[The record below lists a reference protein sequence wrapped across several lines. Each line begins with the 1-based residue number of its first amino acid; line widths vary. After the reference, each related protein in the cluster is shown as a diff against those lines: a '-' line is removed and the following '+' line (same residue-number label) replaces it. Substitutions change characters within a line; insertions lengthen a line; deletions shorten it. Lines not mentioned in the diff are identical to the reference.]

1 MSLQE
6 KIENL
11 ETDLHLMGRLVLD
24 SLVDGVRAL
33 EDKDVNRAI
42 ATIEKDDEIDDAYL
56 KIDQDWVELMAT
68 EQLVATDLR
77 LSTSILQ
84 ASLHLERLGD
94 LAVYLGNT
102 TQEIF
107 DSPVPETI
115 HATVVE
121 MGDLVID
128 MASSAMESLKNRDK
142 DLAIATAEKD
152 NQVNRLYNA
161 ILEEAPKI
169 AGNEDLFNGLFR
181 LVTCIRTL
189 ERGGDHAVDIC
200 RSIRKSSDVP
210 IIMVTAKD
218 SEADR
223 VAGLELGADDY
234 VTKPFSVRELMSRVR
249 AVLRRAT
256 SQTSTKETV
265 SYTHLTLP
273 TSQYV

>member
-11 ETDLHLMGRLVLD
+11 ETDLHLMSRLVLD
-24 SLVDGVRAL
+24 ALVDGVRAL

-42 ATIEKDDEIDDAYL
+42 ATIEKDDEIDAAYL

-107 DSPVPETI
+107 DSPVPETV

-142 DLAIATAEKD
+142 DLALATAEKD
-152 NQVNRLYNA
+152 NQVNRLYNSM
-161 ILEEAPKI
+161 LEEAPKI

-200 RSIRKSSDVP
+200 ELTHFL
-210 IIMVTAKD
+210 VTGKF
-218 SEADR
+218 E
-223 VAGLELGADDY
+223 E
-234 VTKPFSVRELMSRVR
+234 F
-249 AVLRRAT
+249 
-256 SQTSTKETV
+256 
-265 SYTHLTLP
+265 
-273 TSQYV
+273 

>member
-1 MSLQE
+1 MSFQE

-24 SLVDGVRAL
+24 ALVDGVRAL

-42 ATIEKDDEIDDAYL
+42 ETIEKDDEIDAAYL
-56 KIDQDWVELMAT
+56 KIDQDWIELMAT

-94 LAVYLGNT
+94 LAVYLGKT
-102 TQEIF
+102 TQNIF
-107 DSPVPETI
+107 DSPLPETV

-142 DLAIATAEKD
+142 DLALATAEKD
-152 NQVNRLYNA
+152 NQVNRLYNSM
-161 ILEEAPKI
+161 LEVAPTI

-200 RSIRKSSDVP
+200 ELTHFL
-210 IIMVTAKD
+210 VTGK
-218 SEADR
+218 
-223 VAGLELGADDY
+223 
-234 VTKPFSVRELMSRVR
+234 F
-249 AVLRRAT
+249 
-256 SQTSTKETV
+256 KEF
-265 SYTHLTLP
+265 
-273 TSQYV
+273 

>member
-181 LVTCIRTL
+181 LVTCIRTF

-200 RSIRKSSDVP
+200 ELTHFL
-210 IIMVTAKD
+210 VTGK
-218 SEADR
+218 
-223 VAGLELGADDY
+223 
-234 VTKPFSVRELMSRVR
+234 F
-249 AVLRRAT
+249 
-256 SQTSTKETV
+256 KEF
-265 SYTHLTLP
+265 
-273 TSQYV
+273 

>member
-24 SLVDGVRAL
+24 ALVDGVRAL

-42 ATIEKDDEIDDAYL
+42 ATIEKDDEIDAAYL

-107 DSPVPETI
+107 DSPVPETV

-142 DLAIATAEKD
+142 DLALATAEKD
-152 NQVNRLYNA
+152 NQVNRLYNSM
-161 ILEEAPKI
+161 LEEAPKI

-200 RSIRKSSDVP
+200 ELTRFL
-210 IIMVTAKD
+210 VTGKF
-218 SEADR
+218 E
-223 VAGLELGADDY
+223 E
-234 VTKPFSVRELMSRVR
+234 F
-249 AVLRRAT
+249 
-256 SQTSTKETV
+256 
-265 SYTHLTLP
+265 
-273 TSQYV
+273 

>member
-142 DLAIATAEKD
+142 DLALATAEKD
-152 NQVNRLYNA
+152 NQVNRLYNSM
-161 ILEEAPKI
+161 LEEAPKI

-200 RSIRKSSDVP
+200 ELTHFL
-210 IIMVTAKD
+210 VTGKF
-218 SEADR
+218 E
-223 VAGLELGADDY
+223 E
-234 VTKPFSVRELMSRVR
+234 F
-249 AVLRRAT
+249 
-256 SQTSTKETV
+256 
-265 SYTHLTLP
+265 
-273 TSQYV
+273 

>member
-24 SLVDGVRAL
+24 ALVDGVRAL

-42 ATIEKDDEIDDAYL
+42 ATIEKDDEIDAAYL

-107 DSPVPETI
+107 DSPVPETV

-200 RSIRKSSDVP
+200 ELTHFL
-210 IIMVTAKD
+210 VTGKF
-218 SEADR
+218 E
-223 VAGLELGADDY
+223 E
-234 VTKPFSVRELMSRVR
+234 F
-249 AVLRRAT
+249 
-256 SQTSTKETV
+256 
-265 SYTHLTLP
+265 
-273 TSQYV
+273 

>member
-1 MSLQE
+1 MSLQD

-11 ETDLHLMGRLVLD
+11 ETELHIMGRLVLD
-24 SLVDGVRAL
+24 ALVDGVRAL
-33 EDKDVNRAI
+33 EDKDINRAI
-42 ATIEKDDEIDDAYL
+42 ATIEKDDEIDAAYL

-142 DLAIATAEKD
+142 DLALATAEKD

-161 ILEEAPKI
+161 MLEEAPKI

-200 RSIRKSSDVP
+200 ELTHFL
-210 IIMVTAKD
+210 VTGKF
-218 SEADR
+218 E
-223 VAGLELGADDY
+223 E
-234 VTKPFSVRELMSRVR
+234 F
-249 AVLRRAT
+249 
-256 SQTSTKETV
+256 
-265 SYTHLTLP
+265 
-273 TSQYV
+273 

>member
-6 KIENL
+6 KIQKL
-11 ETDLHLMGRLVLD
+11 ETDLYFMGTLVLD
-24 SLVDGVRAL
+24 SLVEGVRAL
-33 EDKDVNRAI
+33 EDKDVNRAL
-42 ATIEKDDEIDDAYL
+42 AAMEKDDEIDTAYL
-56 KIDQDWVELMAT
+56 QIDKDWIELMAT

-94 LAVYLGNT
+94 LAVYIGKT

-107 DSPVPETI
+107 DTPVPETV

-128 MASSAMESLKNRDK
+128 MTSSSLESLKNRDK
-142 DLAIATAEKD
+142 DLALATAEKD
-152 NQVNRLYNA
+152 NLVNKLYNT

-169 AGNEDLFNGLFR
+169 AGNEDLYNGLFR

-200 RSIRKSSDVP
+200 ELTHFL
-210 IIMVTAKD
+210 VTG
-218 SEADR
+218 E
-223 VAGLELGADDY
+223 
-234 VTKPFSVRELMSRVR
+234 F
-249 AVLRRAT
+249 
-256 SQTSTKETV
+256 KEF
-265 SYTHLTLP
+265 
-273 TSQYV
+273 

>member
-24 SLVDGVRAL
+24 ALVDGVRAL

-42 ATIEKDDEIDDAYL
+42 ATIEKDDEIDAAYL

-107 DSPVPETI
+107 DSPVPETV

-142 DLAIATAEKD
+142 DLALATAEKD
-152 NQVNRLYNA
+152 KQVNRLYSSM
-161 ILEEAPKI
+161 LEEAPKI

-200 RSIRKSSDVP
+200 ELTHFL
-210 IIMVTAKD
+210 VTGKF
-218 SEADR
+218 E
-223 VAGLELGADDY
+223 E
-234 VTKPFSVRELMSRVR
+234 F
-249 AVLRRAT
+249 
-256 SQTSTKETV
+256 
-265 SYTHLTLP
+265 
-273 TSQYV
+273 

>member
-142 DLAIATAEKD
+142 DLAKATAEKD

-200 RSIRKSSDVP
+200 ELTHFL
-210 IIMVTAKD
+210 VTGK
-218 SEADR
+218 
-223 VAGLELGADDY
+223 
-234 VTKPFSVRELMSRVR
+234 F
-249 AVLRRAT
+249 
-256 SQTSTKETV
+256 KEF
-265 SYTHLTLP
+265 
-273 TSQYV
+273 

>member
-24 SLVDGVRAL
+24 ALVDGVRAL

-42 ATIEKDDEIDDAYL
+42 ATIEKDDEIDAAYL
-56 KIDQDWVELMAT
+56 KIDHDWVELMAT

-107 DSPVPETI
+107 DSPVPETV

-142 DLAIATAEKD
+142 DLALATAEKD
-152 NQVNRLYNA
+152 NQVNRLYNSM
-161 ILEEAPKI
+161 LEEAPKI

-200 RSIRKSSDVP
+200 ELTHFL
-210 IIMVTAKD
+210 VTGKF
-218 SEADR
+218 E
-223 VAGLELGADDY
+223 E
-234 VTKPFSVRELMSRVR
+234 F
-249 AVLRRAT
+249 
-256 SQTSTKETV
+256 
-265 SYTHLTLP
+265 
-273 TSQYV
+273 

>member
-107 DSPVPETI
+107 DSPLPETV

-142 DLAIATAEKD
+142 DLALATAEKD

-161 ILEEAPKI
+161 MLEEAPKI

-200 RSIRKSSDVP
+200 ELTHFL
-210 IIMVTAKD
+210 VTGK
-218 SEADR
+218 
-223 VAGLELGADDY
+223 
-234 VTKPFSVRELMSRVR
+234 F
-249 AVLRRAT
+249 
-256 SQTSTKETV
+256 KEF
-265 SYTHLTLP
+265 
-273 TSQYV
+273 

>member
-142 DLAIATAEKD
+142 DLAIATADKD

-200 RSIRKSSDVP
+200 ELTHFL
-210 IIMVTAKD
+210 VTGK
-218 SEADR
+218 
-223 VAGLELGADDY
+223 
-234 VTKPFSVRELMSRVR
+234 F
-249 AVLRRAT
+249 
-256 SQTSTKETV
+256 KEF
-265 SYTHLTLP
+265 
-273 TSQYV
+273 

>member
-107 DSPVPETI
+107 DSPVPETV

-142 DLAIATAEKD
+142 DLALATAEKD

-200 RSIRKSSDVP
+200 ELTHFL
-210 IIMVTAKD
+210 VTGK
-218 SEADR
+218 
-223 VAGLELGADDY
+223 
-234 VTKPFSVRELMSRVR
+234 F
-249 AVLRRAT
+249 
-256 SQTSTKETV
+256 KEF
-265 SYTHLTLP
+265 
-273 TSQYV
+273 

>member
-24 SLVDGVRAL
+24 ALVDGVRAL

-42 ATIEKDDEIDDAYL
+42 ATIEKDDEIDAAYL

-107 DSPVPETI
+107 DSPVPETV

-128 MASSAMESLKNRDK
+128 MASSAIESLKNRDK
-142 DLAIATAEKD
+142 DLALATAEKD
-152 NQVNRLYNA
+152 NQVNRLYNSM
-161 ILEEAPKI
+161 LEEAPKI

-200 RSIRKSSDVP
+200 ELTHFL
-210 IIMVTAKD
+210 VTGKF
-218 SEADR
+218 E
-223 VAGLELGADDY
+223 E
-234 VTKPFSVRELMSRVR
+234 F
-249 AVLRRAT
+249 
-256 SQTSTKETV
+256 
-265 SYTHLTLP
+265 
-273 TSQYV
+273 

>member
-102 TQEIF
+102 TQDIF

-200 RSIRKSSDVP
+200 ELTHFL
-210 IIMVTAKD
+210 VTGK
-218 SEADR
+218 
-223 VAGLELGADDY
+223 
-234 VTKPFSVRELMSRVR
+234 F
-249 AVLRRAT
+249 
-256 SQTSTKETV
+256 KEF
-265 SYTHLTLP
+265 
-273 TSQYV
+273 

>member
-142 DLAIATAEKD
+142 DLALATAEKD
-152 NQVNRLYNA
+152 NQVNRLYNSM
-161 ILEEAPKI
+161 LEEAPKI
-169 AGNEDLFNGLFR
+169 AGNEDLFNG
-181 LVTCIRTL
+181 
-189 ERGGDHAVDIC
+189 
-200 RSIRKSSDVP
+200 
-210 IIMVTAKD
+210 
-218 SEADR
+218 
-223 VAGLELGADDY
+223 
-234 VTKPFSVRELMSRVR
+234 
-249 AVLRRAT
+249 
-256 SQTSTKETV
+256 
-265 SYTHLTLP
+265 
-273 TSQYV
+273 

>member
-142 DLAIATAEKD
+142 DLAIATADKD

-181 LVTCIRTL
+181 LVTCIRTI

-200 RSIRKSSDVP
+200 ELTHFL
-210 IIMVTAKD
+210 VTGK
-218 SEADR
+218 
-223 VAGLELGADDY
+223 
-234 VTKPFSVRELMSRVR
+234 F
-249 AVLRRAT
+249 
-256 SQTSTKETV
+256 KEF
-265 SYTHLTLP
+265 
-273 TSQYV
+273 

>member
-56 KIDQDWVELMAT
+56 KIDQDWVALMAT

-200 RSIRKSSDVP
+200 ELTHFL
-210 IIMVTAKD
+210 VTGK
-218 SEADR
+218 
-223 VAGLELGADDY
+223 
-234 VTKPFSVRELMSRVR
+234 F
-249 AVLRRAT
+249 
-256 SQTSTKETV
+256 KEF
-265 SYTHLTLP
+265 
-273 TSQYV
+273 

>member
-142 DLAIATAEKD
+142 DLALATAEKD
-152 NQVNRLYNA
+152 NQVNRLYNSM
-161 ILEEAPKI
+161 LEEAPKI

-200 RSIRKSSDVP
+200 ELTHFL
-210 IIMVTAKD
+210 VTGK
-218 SEADR
+218 
-223 VAGLELGADDY
+223 
-234 VTKPFSVRELMSRVR
+234 F
-249 AVLRRAT
+249 
-256 SQTSTKETV
+256 KEF
-265 SYTHLTLP
+265 
-273 TSQYV
+273 

>member
-24 SLVDGVRAL
+24 ALVDGVRAL

-42 ATIEKDDEIDDAYL
+42 ATIEKDDEIDAAYL

-77 LSTSILQ
+77 LSTYILQ

-107 DSPVPETI
+107 DSPVPETV

-142 DLAIATAEKD
+142 DLALATAEKD

-161 ILEEAPKI
+161 MLEEAPKI

-200 RSIRKSSDVP
+200 ELTHFL
-210 IIMVTAKD
+210 VTGKF
-218 SEADR
+218 E
-223 VAGLELGADDY
+223 E
-234 VTKPFSVRELMSRVR
+234 F
-249 AVLRRAT
+249 
-256 SQTSTKETV
+256 
-265 SYTHLTLP
+265 
-273 TSQYV
+273 

>member
-24 SLVDGVRAL
+24 ALVDGVRAL

-42 ATIEKDDEIDDAYL
+42 ATIEKDDEIDAAYL

-102 TQEIF
+102 TKEIF

-142 DLAIATAEKD
+142 DLALATAEKD
-152 NQVNRLYNA
+152 NQVNRLYNSM
-161 ILEEAPKI
+161 LEEAPKI

-200 RSIRKSSDVP
+200 ELTHFL
-210 IIMVTAKD
+210 VTGKF
-218 SEADR
+218 E
-223 VAGLELGADDY
+223 E
-234 VTKPFSVRELMSRVR
+234 F
-249 AVLRRAT
+249 
-256 SQTSTKETV
+256 
-265 SYTHLTLP
+265 
-273 TSQYV
+273 

>member
-6 KIENL
+6 KIDNL

-42 ATIEKDDEIDDAYL
+42 ETIEKDDEIDNSYL
-56 KIDQDWVELMAT
+56 KIDEDWIELMAT

-94 LAVYLGNT
+94 LAVYLGKT

-107 DSPVPETI
+107 DSPVPESI

-121 MGDLVID
+121 MGDIVID
-128 MASSAMESLKNRDK
+128 MASSAMESLKTRDK
-142 DLAIATAEKD
+142 DLALLTSEKD
-152 NQVNRLYNA
+152 SQVNRLYNSM
-161 ILEEAPKI
+161 LEEAPKI
-169 AGNEDLFNGLFR
+169 VGNEDLYNGLFR
-181 LVTCIRTL
+181 LVTCMRTL

-200 RSIRKSSDVP
+200 ELTHFL
-210 IIMVTAKD
+210 VTG
-218 SEADR
+218 E
-223 VAGLELGADDY
+223 
-234 VTKPFSVRELMSRVR
+234 F
-249 AVLRRAT
+249 
-256 SQTSTKETV
+256 KEF
-265 SYTHLTLP
+265 
-273 TSQYV
+273 

>member
-181 LVTCIRTL
+181 LVTCIRTI

-200 RSIRKSSDVP
+200 ELTHFL
-210 IIMVTAKD
+210 VTGK
-218 SEADR
+218 
-223 VAGLELGADDY
+223 
-234 VTKPFSVRELMSRVR
+234 F
-249 AVLRRAT
+249 
-256 SQTSTKETV
+256 KEF
-265 SYTHLTLP
+265 
-273 TSQYV
+273 

>member
-200 RSIRKSSDVP
+200 EITHFL
-210 IIMVTAKD
+210 VTGK
-218 SEADR
+218 
-223 VAGLELGADDY
+223 
-234 VTKPFSVRELMSRVR
+234 F
-249 AVLRRAT
+249 
-256 SQTSTKETV
+256 KEF
-265 SYTHLTLP
+265 
-273 TSQYV
+273 

>member
-24 SLVDGVRAL
+24 ALVDGVRAL

-42 ATIEKDDEIDDAYL
+42 ATIEKDDEIDAAYL

-107 DSPVPETI
+107 DSPVPETV

-128 MASSAMESLKNRDK
+128 MASSAMESLQNRDK
-142 DLAIATAEKD
+142 DLAIATADKD

-200 RSIRKSSDVP
+200 ELTHFL
-210 IIMVTAKD
+210 VTGK
-218 SEADR
+218 
-223 VAGLELGADDY
+223 
-234 VTKPFSVRELMSRVR
+234 F
-249 AVLRRAT
+249 
-256 SQTSTKETV
+256 KEF
-265 SYTHLTLP
+265 
-273 TSQYV
+273 